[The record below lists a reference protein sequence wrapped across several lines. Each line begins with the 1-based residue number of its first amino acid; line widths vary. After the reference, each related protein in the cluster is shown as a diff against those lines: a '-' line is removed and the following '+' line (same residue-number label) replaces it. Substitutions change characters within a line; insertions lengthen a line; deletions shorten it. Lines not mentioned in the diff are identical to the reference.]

1 MWHNQRPA
9 PSTPPTTGWR
19 WGCRKYDDLRV
30 SHNNEENFLQGQS
43 YELAKQLQDLVPSPG
58 PNRPDRDRQ
67 RQRQPSNN
75 KQQPQP
81 QQQQPPEQAPVV
93 EDDSSDEDEVILRDG
108 TIPANDRY
116 GPLYIPG
123 SSSQFSWLTIT
134 SVICTRNPKPLRDLN
149 RMSGSGL
156 SAPAKG
162 PSRPLPPTPDDDDTM
177 RGASGQNSSP
187 AAPHPHRQVMPDL
200 LPQHSTGN
208 SGPST
213 PVTRPTYDS
222 PGQQGSPLTSAVGMQ
237 EKQRSFLSFGFGA
250 ADSSPSGN
258 RRRWSTAQRRVVPP
272 NRPVY

>member
-1 MWHNQRPA
+1 M
-9 PSTPPTTGWR
+9 
-19 WGCRKYDDLRV
+19 
-30 SHNNEENFLQGQS
+30 HNNN
-43 YELAKQLQDLVPSPG
+43 
-58 PNRPDRDRQ
+58 
-67 RQRQPSNN
+67 
-75 KQQPQP
+75 
-81 QQQQPPEQAPVV
+81 
-93 EDDSSDEDEVILRDG
+93 
-108 TIPANDRY
+108 
-116 GPLYIPG
+116 
-123 SSSQFSWLTIT
+123 
-134 SVICTRNPKPLRDLN
+134 ICIRNPKPLRDLN

-177 RGASGQNSSP
+177 RGGASGQNSSP

-258 RRRWSTAQRRVVPP
+258 RRVVPLD
-272 NRPVY
+272 RPVY